1 MLLKLKFIMNV
12 CILGNGLTS
21 LTLAKSLI
29 NKGICVDIIYNNK
42 KDKTNFDRTIGISKI
57 NLDFFNKEILN
68 INKLSWN
75 INKIEIYS
83 ENLNN
88 ERILN
93 FQNNDQKLFSVIRN
107 YELIYHLKQKLKKDK
122 LCKFKNSLINK
133 NILSSGYDLIIN
145 CEFSNFITKKFFSK
159 RIEKKYDNYA
169 YTTIIKHSKTSNNK
183 AIQIFTSRGPLAFL
197 PISKFETSVV
207 YSVKGNQKIDF
218 KDLVRFYNKSYN
230 ILHINNSSRFEL
242 QMSNLRNYYRGNI
255 LAFGDLLHKIHP
267 LAGQGFNMTLRDI
280 KIFSEIIQ
288 KRLNLGLPLDLSVND
303 EFEKK
308 SKHINYI
315 FSNGIDFI
323 YEFFNFER
331 KTKSKIFSKTVKF
344 LGKNSNINKKF
355 VKIADN
361 GFLF

>member
-1 MLLKLKFIMNV
+1 MLKLNFIMNV

-21 LTLAKSLI
+21 LTLAKSLV
-29 NKGICVDIIYNNK
+29 NKGINVEIISNK
-42 KDKTNFDRTIGISKI
+42 KKKKTYYDRTIGISKI

-83 ENLNN
+83 ENLNYKK
-88 ERILN
+88 ILN
-93 FQNNDQKLFSVIRN
+93 FQNNGKNLFSVLKN
-107 YELIYHLKQKLKKDK
+107 NELIDYLTKKLKKDK
-122 LCKFKNSLINK
+122 LCKFKENLIHK
-133 NILSSGYDLIIN
+133 NILTQNYNLIIN
-145 CEFSNFITKKFFSK
+145 CDFSNFITKRFFFK
-159 RIEKKYDNYA
+159 RLIKNYDDYA
-169 YTTIIKHSKTSNNK
+169 YTSIIKHSKVVNNK
-183 AIQIFTSRGPLAFL
+183 AVQIFTSRGPLAFL
-197 PISKFETSVV
+197 PISETETSVV

-218 KDLVRFYNKSYN
+218 KKLIRFHNKFYN
-230 ILHINNSSRFEL
+230 ILHINNFSRFKL
-242 QMSNLRNYYRGNI
+242 QMSNLRDYHHGNV

-280 KIFSEIIQ
+280 KILSEIIQ
-288 KRLNLGLPLDLSVND
+288 EKLNLGLPLNVSVNE

-323 YEFFNFER
+323 YEFFNLES
-331 KTKSKIFSKTVKF
+331 KSKNKILAKTVEF
-344 LGKNSNINKKF
+344 LGKNSNLNKKF
-355 VKIADN
+355 IKIADN

>member
-1 MLLKLKFIMNV
+1 MNV

-21 LTLAKSLI
+21 LALAKTLV
-29 NKGICVDIIYNNK
+29 NKGVNVDIFFNK
-42 KDKTNFDRTIGISKI
+42 KKNKTNNDRTIGISKT
-57 NLDFFNKEILN
+57 NLEFFNKEILD

-75 INKIEIYS
+75 IKKIEIYS

-88 ERILN
+88 ERILD
-93 FQNNDQKLFSVIRN
+93 FQNTDQKLFSIIKN
-107 YELIYHLKQKLKKDK
+107 HELIDYLTKNLKKEK
-122 LCKFKNSLINK
+122 LCKFKKNLVNK
-133 NILSSGYDLIIN
+133 KVLSYGYDLIIN

-159 RIEKKYDNYA
+159 RITKNYNNYA
-169 YTTIIKHSKTSNNK
+169 YTTIIKHSKIINNK
-183 AIQIFTSRGPLAFL
+183 AIQIFTSKGPLAFL

-207 YSVKGNQKIDF
+207 YSIKGDQTNDF
-218 KDLVRFYNKSYN
+218 KDLIRSYNKFYK
-230 ILHINNSSRFEL
+230 ILHINNFSRFKL
-242 QMSNLRNYYRGNI
+242 QMSNLRNYYHGNI

-280 KIFSEIIQ
+280 KIFSEIVQ
-288 KRLNLGLPLDLSVND
+288 KKINLGLPLDLSVND

-323 YEFFNFER
+323 YEFFNFET
-331 KTKSKIFSKTVKF
+331 KTKSKIFSRTAKF
-344 LGKNSNINKKF
+344 LGKNLNLNKKF
-355 VKIADN
+355 IEIADN

>member
-1 MLLKLKFIMNV
+1 MNV

-21 LTLAKSLI
+21 LTLAKTLV
-29 NKGICVDIIYNNK
+29 NKGVNVDIFFNK
-42 KDKTNFDRTIGISKI
+42 KKNKTNNDRTIGISKT
-57 NLDFFNKEILN
+57 NLEFFNKEILD

-88 ERILN
+88 EKILN

-107 YELIYHLKQKLKKDK
+107 YELIDYLTKKLKKEK
-122 LCKFKNSLINK
+122 LCKFKKNLVKK
-133 NILSSGYDLIIN
+133 NILTLEYDLIIN
-145 CEFSNFITKKFFSK
+145 CEFSNFITKKFFTK
-159 RIEKKYDNYA
+159 RITKNYDNYA
-169 YTTIIKHSKTSNNK
+169 YTTIIKHSKTINNK

-197 PISKFETSVV
+197 PISKTETSVV

-218 KDLVRFYNKSYN
+218 KDLIRFYNKSYN
-230 ILHINNSSRFEL
+230 ILHINNFSRFEL
-242 QMSNLRNYYRGNI
+242 QMSNLRNYYHGNI

-280 KIFSEIIQ
+280 KIFSEIIHE
-288 KRLNLGLPLDLSVND
+288 RLNLGLPLDISANI

-315 FSNGIDFI
+315 YSSGIDFI
-323 YEFFNFER
+323 YEFFNLER
-331 KTKSKIFSKTVKF
+331 KTKNKILSKTVKF
-344 LGKNSNINKKF
+344 LGKNTHLNKKF
-355 VKIADN
+355 IKIADN

>member
-1 MLLKLKFIMNV
+1 MNV

-21 LTLAKSLI
+21 LTLAKSLV
-29 NKGICVDIIYNNK
+29 NKGISVDIISNKK
-42 KDKTNFDRTIGISKI
+42 KDKTNFDRTIGISKV
-57 NLDFFNKEILN
+57 NLDFFNKEILD
-68 INKLSWN
+68 INKISWN

-83 ENLNN
+83 ENLNY

-107 YELIYHLKQKLKKDK
+107 YELINHLLKELKKNK
-122 LCKFKNSLINK
+122 LCKFKKNLINQD
-133 NILSSGYDLIIN
+133 ILKRGYDLIIN
-145 CEFSNFITKKFFSK
+145 CEYSNFITKKYFFK
-159 RIEKKYDNYA
+159 RITKNYNNYA
-169 YTTIIKHSKTSNNK
+169 YTTIIKHSKINNNK
-183 AIQIFTSRGPLAFL
+183 AIQIFTSKGPLAFL

-207 YSVKGNQKIDF
+207 YSVKGNQKINF
-218 KDLVRFYNKSYN
+218 KDLIRFYNKFYN
-230 ILHINNSSRFEL
+230 ILHINNFSRFEL
-242 QMSNLRNYYRGNI
+242 RMSNLRNYYKDNI

-288 KRLNLGLPLDLSVND
+288 KKINLGLPLNISVNE

-331 KTKSKIFSKTVKF
+331 KTKSKILSKTVKF
-344 LGKNSNINKKF
+344 FGDNSSLNKKF
-355 VKIADN
+355 MKIADN

>member
-1 MLLKLKFIMNV
+1 MNI

-21 LTLAKSLI
+21 LALAKSLVNTGI
-29 NKGICVDIIYNNK
+29 NVEIISNEK
-42 KDKTNFDRTIGISKI
+42 KIKTDYDRTIGISKD
-57 NLDFFNKEILN
+57 NLEFFNKEILD
-68 INKLSWN
+68 INKLLWN

-93 FQNNDQKLFSVIRN
+93 FQNNSQKLFSVIRN
-107 YELIYHLKQKLKKDK
+107 YELIDCLTKKLRKEK
-122 LCKFKNSLINK
+122 LCKFKKKLTNK
-133 NILSSGYDLIIN
+133 SILTHGYDLIIN
-145 CEFSNFITKKFFSK
+145 CEFSNFITKKFFT
-159 RIEKKYDNYA
+159 KKITKNYDNYA
-169 YTTIIKHSKTSNNK
+169 YTTVIKHSKTINDK

-197 PISKFETSVV
+197 PVSRTETSVV

-218 KDLVRFYNKSYN
+218 KDLIRFYNKFYK
-230 ILHINNSSRFEL
+230 ILHINNFSRFEL
-242 QMSNLRNYYRGNI
+242 QMSNLRNYYHGNI

-280 KIFSEIIQ
+280 KTFSEIIQ
-288 KRLNLGLPLDLSVND
+288 KKLNLGLPLDLSVNE

-308 SKHINYI
+308 SKHFNYI

-331 KTKSKIFSKTVKF
+331 KTKSKIFSKTAKF
-344 LGKNSNINKKF
+344 LGKNFNLNKKF
-355 VKIADN
+355 IEIADN

>member
-1 MLLKLKFIMNV
+1 MLKLKFIMNV
-12 CILGNGLTS
+12 CIIGRGLTS
-21 LTLAKSLI
+21 LTLAKCLV
-29 NKGICVDIIYNNK
+29 NKGICVDIISNK
-42 KDKTNFDRTIGISKI
+42 KDDKVNYHRTIGISKE
-57 NLDFFNKEILN
+57 NLEFFNKEILD

-83 ENLNN
+83 ENSNN

-93 FQNNDQKLFSVIRN
+93 FQNNGQKLFSVIRN
-107 YELIYHLKQKLKKDK
+107 YELINHLRKKLKKEK
-122 LCKFKNSLINK
+122 LCKFRKNLVNK
-133 NILSSGYDLIIN
+133 NILTESYDLIIN
-145 CEFSNFITKKFFSK
+145 CEFSNFVTKKFFTK
-159 RIEKKYDNYA
+159 RLVKNYNNYA

-197 PISKFETSVV
+197 PISKSETSVV
-207 YSVKGNQKIDF
+207 YSVNGNQKIDF
-218 KDLVRFYNKSYN
+218 KDLIKFYNKSYN
-230 ILHINNSSRFEL
+230 ILHINNFSRFEL

-280 KIFSEIIQ
+280 KIFSKIIQ
-288 KRLNLGLPLDLSVND
+288 KKLNLGLPLDLSVND

-344 LGKNSNINKKF
+344 LGKNYNLNKKF
-355 VKIADN
+355 VKIADT

>member
-1 MLLKLKFIMNV
+1 MNV

-21 LTLAKSLI
+21 LTLAKSLV
-29 NKGICVDIIYNNK
+29 NKGIYVDIISNNK
-42 KDKTNFDRTIGISKI
+42 KDKINFDRTIGISKI

-83 ENLNN
+83 ENLNSK
-88 ERILN
+88 RILN
-93 FQNNDQKLFSVIRN
+93 FQNNDQKLFSVIKN
-107 YELIYHLKQKLKKDK
+107 YKLSNYLTQKLKKDK
-122 LCKFKNSLINK
+122 LCKFKKSFINK
-133 NILSSGYDLIIN
+133 DILSSGYDLIIN
-145 CEFSNFITKKFFSK
+145 CEFSNFLTKKFFFK
-159 RIEKKYDNYA
+159 RVEKNYDNHA
-169 YTTIIKHSKTSNNK
+169 YTSIIKHSKTSNNK

-197 PISKFETSVV
+197 PISKFQTSVV

-218 KDLVRFYNKSYN
+218 KELVRFYNKSYN
-230 ILHINNSSRFEL
+230 ISHINSPSRFEL
-242 QMSNLRNYYRGNI
+242 QMSNLRNYHHGNI

-267 LAGQGFNMTLRDI
+267 LAGQGFNMSLRDI
-280 KIFSEIIQ
+280 KIFSEIVD
-288 KRLNLGLPLDLSVND
+288 KRLNLGLPLDQSVNV

-323 YEFFNFER
+323 YEYFNFER
-331 KTKSKIFSKTVKF
+331 KTKSKIFSKIVKF
-344 LGKNSNINKKF
+344 LGKNSNLNKKF
-355 VKIADN
+355 IEIADT

>member
-1 MLLKLKFIMNV
+1 MNV

-21 LTLAKSLI
+21 LTLAKSLV
-29 NKGICVDIIYNNK
+29 NKGICVDIISNK
-42 KDKTNFDRTIGISKI
+42 KKYKTNLDRTIGISKI
-57 NLDFFNKEILN
+57 NLDFFNKEILD
-68 INKLSWN
+68 INKISWN

-83 ENLNN
+83 ENLNY

-107 YELIYHLKQKLKKDK
+107 YELINHLLKELKKNK
-122 LCKFKNSLINK
+122 LCKFKKNLINQD
-133 NILSSGYDLIIN
+133 ILKRGYDLIIN
-145 CEFSNFITKKFFSK
+145 CEYSNFITKKYFFK
-159 RIEKKYDNYA
+159 RITKNYNNYA
-169 YTTIIKHSKTSNNK
+169 YTTIIKHSKINNNK
-183 AIQIFTSRGPLAFL
+183 AVQIFTSKGPLAFL

-207 YSVKGNQKIDF
+207 YSVKGNQKINF
-218 KDLVRFYNKSYN
+218 KDLIRFYNKFYN
-230 ILHINNSSRFEL
+230 ILHINNFSRFEL
-242 QMSNLRNYYRGNI
+242 RMSNLRNYYKDNI

-288 KRLNLGLPLDLSVND
+288 KKINLGLPLNVSVNE

-331 KTKSKIFSKTVKF
+331 KTKSKILSKTVKF
-344 LGKNSNINKKF
+344 FGSNSNLNKKF
-355 VKIADN
+355 IKIADN

>member
-1 MLLKLKFIMNV
+1 MNV

-21 LTLAKSLI
+21 LTLAKSLV
-29 NKGICVDIIYNNK
+29 NKGINVEIISNRKKNK
-42 KDKTNFDRTIGISKI
+42 TYYDRTIGISKI

-83 ENLNN
+83 ENLNY
-88 ERILN
+88 EKILN
-93 FQNNDQKLFSVIRN
+93 FQNNGKNLFSILKN
-107 YELIYHLKQKLKKDK
+107 NELIDYLTKKLKKEK
-122 LCKFKNSLINK
+122 LCKFKENLIDK
-133 NILSSGYDLIIN
+133 NILTQNYNLIIN
-145 CEFSNFITKKFFSK
+145 CDISNFITKQFFSK
-159 RIEKKYDNYA
+159 RLIKNYDDFA
-169 YTTIIKHSKTSNNK
+169 YTSIIKHSKVINNK

-197 PISKFETSVV
+197 PISKTETSVV
-207 YSVKGNQKIDF
+207 YSVKGNQEFDF
-218 KDLVRFYNKSYN
+218 KKLIRFHNKFYNISN
-230 ILHINNSSRFEL
+230 IRNFSRFRL
-242 QMSNLRNYYRGNI
+242 QMSNLRNYYYGNV

-288 KRLNLGLPLDLSVND
+288 QKINLGLPLNVSVNE

-323 YEFFNFER
+323 YEFFNLES
-331 KTKSKIFSKTVKF
+331 KSKSKIFSKTVKF
-344 LGKNSNINKKF
+344 LGKNSNLNKKF
-355 VKIADN
+355 IKIADN
-361 GFLF
+361 GFLL

>member
-1 MLLKLKFIMNV
+1 MNV

-21 LTLAKSLI
+21 LTLAKSLV
-29 NKGICVDIIYNNK
+29 NKGICVDIISNNK
-42 KDKTNFDRTIGISKI
+42 KDKTNLDRTIGISKI

-68 INKLSWN
+68 INKISWN

-83 ENLNN
+83 ENLNY

-107 YELIYHLKQKLKKDK
+107 YELINHLLKELKKNK
-122 LCKFKNSLINK
+122 LCKFKKNLINQD
-133 NILSSGYDLIIN
+133 ILKKGYDLIIN
-145 CEFSNFITKKFFSK
+145 CEFSNFINKKYFFK
-159 RIEKKYDNYA
+159 RITKNYNNHA
-169 YTTIIKHSKTSNNK
+169 YTTIIKHSKINNNK
-183 AIQIFTSRGPLAFL
+183 AIQIFTSKGPLAFL

-207 YSVKGNQKIDF
+207 YSVKGNQKINF
-218 KDLVRFYNKSYN
+218 KDLIRFYNKFYN
-230 ILHINNSSRFEL
+230 ILHINNFSRFEL
-242 QMSNLRNYYRGNI
+242 RMSNLRNYYQDNI

-288 KRLNLGLPLDLSVND
+288 KKINLGLPLNVSVNE

-331 KTKSKIFSKTVKF
+331 KTKSKILSKTVKF
-344 LGKNSNINKKF
+344 FGDNSSLNKKF
-355 VKIADN
+355 MKIADN

>member
-1 MLLKLKFIMNV
+1 MLKLKIIMNV
-12 CILGNGLTS
+12 CILGRGLTS

-29 NKGICVDIIYNNK
+29 NKGICVDIISNNRENK
-42 KDKTNFDRTIGISKI
+42 INYDRTIGISKV
-57 NLDFFNKEILN
+57 NLEFFNKEILD

-83 ENLNN
+83 ENLDN

-93 FQNNDQKLFSVIRN
+93 FQNNGQKLFSVIKN
-107 YELIYHLKQKLKKDK
+107 YELIYHLTKKLKKEK
-122 LCKFKNSLINK
+122 LCKFKKNLINK
-133 NILSSGYDLIIN
+133 DILTHNYDLIIN
-145 CEFSNFITKKFFSK
+145 CEFSNFITKKFFT
-159 RIEKKYDNYA
+159 KKLVKNYNSYA
-169 YTTIIKHSKTSNNK
+169 YTTIIKHSKTSNKK

-197 PISKFETSVV
+197 PISKSETSVV
-207 YSVKGNQKIDF
+207 YSVNGNQKIDF

-230 ILHINNSSRFEL
+230 ILHINNFSRFEL
-242 QMSNLRNYYRGNI
+242 QMSNLRNYYHGNI

-288 KRLNLGLPLDLSVND
+288 KRLNLGLPLDLSVNN

-308 SKHINYI
+308 SKHINYV

-331 KTKSKIFSKTVKF
+331 KTKRKIFSKTVKF
-344 LGKNSNINKKF
+344 LGKNSNLNKKF
-355 VKIADN
+355 VETADN

>member
-1 MLLKLKFIMNV
+1 MNV

-21 LTLAKSLI
+21 LALAKSLVNMGI
-29 NKGICVDIIYNNK
+29 NVDIISNEK
-42 KDKTNFDRTIGISKI
+42 KIKTNYDRTIGISKV
-57 NLDFFNKEILN
+57 NLDFFNKEILD

-93 FQNNDQKLFSVIRN
+93 FQNNGQKLFSVIRN
-107 YELIYHLKQKLKKDK
+107 YELIDQLKKKLKKEK
-122 LCKFKNSLINK
+122 LCKFKKNLVSK
-133 NILSSGYDLIIN
+133 NILTQGYDLIIN

-159 RIEKKYDNYA
+159 RITKNYNNYA
-169 YTTIIKHSKTSNNK
+169 YTSIIKHSKINNNK

-197 PISKFETSVV
+197 PISKSETSVV

-218 KDLVRFYNKSYN
+218 EDLIRFYNRSYK
-230 ILHINNSSRFEL
+230 ILHINNFSRFEL
-242 QMSNLRNYYRGNI
+242 QMSNLRNYYHGNV

-280 KIFSEIIQ
+280 KFFSEIIQ
-288 KRLNLGLPLDLSVND
+288 KKINLGLPLDLSVNE

-308 SKHINYI
+308 LRHLNYI

-331 KTKSKIFSKTVKF
+331 KTKSKIFSKTAKF
-344 LGKNSNINKKF
+344 LGKNFNLNKKF
-355 VKIADN
+355 IEIADN

>member
-1 MLLKLKFIMNV
+1 MNV

-21 LTLAKSLI
+21 LTLAKSLV
-29 NKGICVDIIYNNK
+29 NKGICVDIISNKK
-42 KDKTNFDRTIGISKI
+42 KDKINFNRTIGISKI
-57 NLDFFNKEILN
+57 NLDFFNREILD
-68 INKLSWN
+68 INKLSWD

-83 ENLNN
+83 ENLNY

-93 FQNNDQKLFSVIRN
+93 FQNDNQKLFSVIRN
-107 YELIYHLKQKLKKDK
+107 HELMDHLSKKLKRDK
-122 LCKFKNSLINK
+122 LCKFKKNLINQ
-133 NILSSGYDLIIN
+133 NILKRGYDLIIN
-145 CEFSNFITKKFFSK
+145 CEYSNFITKKYFLK
-159 RIEKKYDNYA
+159 RITKKYNNIA
-169 YTTIIKHSKTSNNK
+169 YTTVIKHSEVDNDK
-183 AIQIFTSRGPLAFL
+183 AIQIFTSKGPLAFL

-207 YSVKGNQKIDF
+207 YSVKGNQKINF
-218 KDLVRFYNKSYN
+218 KDLIRFYNRFYN
-230 ILHINNSSRFEL
+230 ILHINNFSQFEL
-242 QMSNLRNYYRGNI
+242 QMSNLRNYYHDNI

-288 KRLNLGLPLDLSVND
+288 KKINLGLPLNISVID

-331 KTKSKIFSKTVKF
+331 KTKSKILSKTIKF
-344 LGKNSNINKKF
+344 FGSNSDLNKKF
-355 VKIADN
+355 IKIADN
-361 GFLF
+361 GLLF

>member
-1 MLLKLKFIMNV
+1 MNV

-21 LTLAKSLI
+21 LTLAKSLV
-29 NKGICVDIIYNNK
+29 NKGINVEIISNK
-42 KDKTNFDRTIGISKI
+42 KKKKTYYDRTIGISKI

-83 ENLNN
+83 ENLNS
-88 ERILN
+88 EKILN
-93 FQNNDQKLFSVIRN
+93 FQNNGKNLFSVLKN
-107 YELIYHLKQKLKKDK
+107 NELIDYLTKKLKKEK
-122 LCKFKNSLINK
+122 LCKFKENLIDK
-133 NILSSGYDLIIN
+133 NILTQNYNLIIN
-145 CEFSNFITKKFFSK
+145 CDISNFITKRFFSK
-159 RIEKKYDNYA
+159 RLIKNYDDFA
-169 YTTIIKHSKTSNNK
+169 YTSIIKHSKVINNK

-197 PISKFETSVV
+197 PISKTETSVV
-207 YSVKGNQKIDF
+207 YSVKGNQEFDF
-218 KDLVRFYNKSYN
+218 KKLIRFHNKFYN
-230 ILHINNSSRFEL
+230 ILYIRNFSRFRL
-242 QMSNLRNYYRGNI
+242 QMSNLRNYHYGNV

-288 KRLNLGLPLDLSVND
+288 QKINLGLPLNVSVNE

-323 YEFFNFER
+323 YEFFNLES
-331 KTKSKIFSKTVKF
+331 KSKSKIFSKTVKF
-344 LGKNSNINKKF
+344 LGKNSNLNKKF
-355 VKIADN
+355 IKIADN
-361 GFLF
+361 GFLL

>member
-1 MLLKLKFIMNV
+1 MNV
-12 CILGNGLTS
+12 CILGKGLTG
-21 LTLAKSLI
+21 LTLAKSLV
-29 NKGICVDIIYNNK
+29 NKGVCVDIISNNR
-42 KDKTNFDRTIGISKI
+42 DNKTNYDRTIGISKV
-57 NLDFFNKEILN
+57 NLEFFNKEILD

-75 INKIEIYS
+75 IDKIEIYS
-83 ENLNN
+83 ENLDN

-93 FQNNDQKLFSVIRN
+93 FQNNDNKLFSVIKN
-107 YELIYHLKQKLKKDK
+107 YELINHLTKKLKKEK
-122 LCKFKNSLINK
+122 LCKFKKNLVNK
-133 NILSSGYDLIIN
+133 KVLSYGYDLIIN

-159 RIEKKYDNYA
+159 RITKNYNNYA
-169 YTTIIKHSKTSNNK
+169 YTTIIKHSKIINNK
-183 AIQIFTSRGPLAFL
+183 AIQIFTSKGPLAFL

-207 YSVKGNQKIDF
+207 YSIKGDQINDF
-218 KDLVRFYNKSYN
+218 KDLIRSYNKFYK
-230 ILHINNSSRFEL
+230 ILHINNFSRFKL
-242 QMSNLRNYYRGNI
+242 QMSNLRNYYHGNI

-280 KIFSEIIQ
+280 KIFSEIVQ
-288 KRLNLGLPLDLSVND
+288 KKINLGLPLDLSVND

-331 KTKSKIFSKTVKF
+331 KTKSKIFSRTAKF
-344 LGKNSNINKKF
+344 LGKNLNLNKKF
-355 VKIADN
+355 IEIADN

>member
-1 MLLKLKFIMNV
+1 MSI

-21 LTLAKSLI
+21 LTLAKSLV
-29 NKGICVDIIYNNK
+29 NKGICVDIISNNK
-42 KDKTNFDRTIGISKI
+42 KYKTNLDRTIGISKI
-57 NLDFFNKEILN
+57 NLDFFNKEILD
-68 INKLSWN
+68 INKISWN

-83 ENLNN
+83 ENLNY

-107 YELIYHLKQKLKKDK
+107 YELINHLLKELKKNK
-122 LCKFKNSLINK
+122 LCKFKKNLINQD
-133 NILSSGYDLIIN
+133 ILKRGYDLIIN
-145 CEFSNFITKKFFSK
+145 CEYSNFITKKYFFK
-159 RIEKKYDNYA
+159 RITKNYNNYA
-169 YTTIIKHSKTSNNK
+169 YTTIIKHSKINNNK
-183 AIQIFTSRGPLAFL
+183 AVQIFTSKGPLAFL

-207 YSVKGNQKIDF
+207 YSVKGNQKINF
-218 KDLVRFYNKSYN
+218 KDLIRFYNKFYN
-230 ILHINNSSRFEL
+230 ILHINNFSRFEL
-242 QMSNLRNYYRGNI
+242 RMSNLRNYYKDNI

-288 KRLNLGLPLDLSVND
+288 KKINLGLPLNVSVNE

-323 YEFFNFER
+323 YEFFNFES
-331 KTKSKIFSKTVKF
+331 KTKSKILGKTVKF
-344 LGKNSNINKKF
+344 FGSNSNLNKKF
-355 VKIADN
+355 IKIADN